1 MVKTPSPWRFMDAG
15 HRYLNQRIR
24 YMSNQTQFAIIGA
37 GTMGEAIIGGL
48 LRQNLTSPENIH
60 ASEPR
65 PERCEELKNKYGVT
79 ASSHNTEVVENADVV
94 VLAVKPQV
102 LDKVL
107 SELAGHISPEA
118 VVISIIAGA
127 PIEKISMGLAHPAV
141 IRTMPN
147 TPGQIG
153 KGITVWFA
161 SSAVSEGQ
169 MEKARLMLQALGE
182 DIQVDEEYYLDMAT
196 AVSGTGP
203 MYVYLFMEAFMDA
216 AVHLGFSRY
225 VAEKLVIETIRGSLD
240 YYEGQSVHVA
250 DLRNKVTS
258 PGGTSAVALYYLE
271 KAGFRTAIS
280 RAIFAAYERSRQL
293 GKGNS
298 DQPLENNNY
307 KKNE

>member
-1 MVKTPSPWRFMDAG
+1 MG
-15 HRYLNQRIR
+15 
-24 YMSNQTQFAIIGA
+24 NQTQFAIIGA
-37 GTMGEAIIGGL
+37 GSMGEAIIGGL
-48 LRQNLTSPENIH
+48 LRQHLTSPENIH

-65 PERCEELKNKYGVT
+65 SERCVELKNKYGIYV
-79 ASSHNTEVVENADVV
+79 SSHNTEVVENADVV
-94 VLAVKPQV
+94 VLAVKPQR
-102 LDKVL
+102 LEKIL
-107 SELAGHISPEA
+107 SELSGHIPPEA

-127 PIEKISMGLAHPAV
+127 PIEKISRGLTHDAV

-161 SSAVSEGQ
+161 SNTVSKSQ

-182 DIQVDEEYYLDMAT
+182 DVQVDEEYYLDMAT

-225 VAEKLVIETIRGSLD
+225 VAEKLVIETIRGSVD

-280 RAIFAAYERSRQL
+280 RAIWAAYERSQQL
-293 GKGNS
+293 GKDKL
-298 DQPLENNNY
+298 DQLPDKNND
-307 KKNE
+307 NEKIE

>member
-1 MVKTPSPWRFMDAG
+1 
-15 HRYLNQRIR
+15 
-24 YMSNQTQFAIIGA
+24 MSNQTQFAIIGA

-48 LRQNLTSPENIH
+48 LRQKLTSPENIH

-65 PERCEELKNKYGVT
+65 LERCEELKNKYGVF
-79 ASSHNTEVVENADVV
+79 ASSHNAEVVENADVV
-94 VLAVKPQV
+94 VLAVKPQK
-102 LDKVL
+102 LENIL
-107 SELAGHISPEA
+107 SELAGHIPPKA

-127 PIEKISMGLAHPAV
+127 TMEKISSGLGHAAV

-161 SSAVSEGQ
+161 SSAVSEDQ

-182 DIQVDEEYYLDMAT
+182 DVQVDEEYYLDMAT

-225 VAEKLVIETIRGSLD
+225 VAEKLVIETIRGSVD

-280 RAIFAAYERSRQL
+280 RAIWAAYERSQQL

-298 DQPLENNNY
+298 DQTLEKNNN
-307 KKNE
+307 NE

>member
-1 MVKTPSPWRFMDAG
+1 
-15 HRYLNQRIR
+15 
-24 YMSNQTQFAIIGA
+24 MSEQTKFAIIGA
-37 GTMGEAIIGGL
+37 GAMGEAIIGGL

-65 PERCEELKNKYGVT
+65 HERCQELHNKYGVT
-79 ASSHNTEVVENADVV
+79 TSSDNLQVLTEADVV
-94 VLAVKPQV
+94 VLAVKPQR
-102 LDKVL
+102 LEKVL
-107 SELAGHISPEA
+107 YELAGYIPSKA

-127 PIEKISMGLAHPAV
+127 SIEKISKGLAHDSI

-161 SSAVSEGQ
+161 SPTVSTNQ
-169 MEKARLMLQALGE
+169 LEKSKLMLRALGE

-196 AVSGTGP
+196 GISGTGP

-216 AVHLGFSRY
+216 AVHLGFSRHI
-225 VAEKLVIETIRGSLD
+225 AEQLVIETIRGSVD
-240 YYEGQSVHVA
+240 YYESQSVHVA

-258 PGGTSAVALYYLE
+258 PGGTSAAALYYLE

-280 RAIFAAYERSRQL
+280 RAIWAAYERSQQL
-293 GKGNS
+293 GKGKL
-298 DQPLENNNY
+298 DQHPEKNNDNG
-307 KKNE
+307 KID